1 MKFHFDCG
9 LPRSGSTLLTAI
21 LNQNPQI
28 HAGTLSPVFEV
39 MYYTDEI
46 LQGEQAQAFP
56 KSEVFH
62 KMVQDGIINYYS
74 DRDEP
79 IVIDKCRAWPA
90 HIDMLKKYVTND
102 PRIICTVRHPLDILA
117 SFITLFH
124 KDGGFNFIDKA
135 MLKQGLFITD
145 DSRCEF
151 MMNPGGIVWESM
163 NALATAFRQ
172 NQTKHIHFVQY
183 DDLVNDPK
191 KALQG
196 IHSFLRMKPYE
207 DNFDNISAKD
217 REKDKEVY
225 GLETMHEVRPSIK
238 KTSKHY
244 SEVLSSSVINKYI
257 NMDFWNR

>member
-1 MKFHFDCG
+1 
-9 LPRSGSTLLTAI
+9 
-21 LNQNPQI
+21 
-28 HAGTLSPVFEV
+28 
-39 MYYTDEI
+39 
-46 LQGEQAQAFP
+46 
-56 KSEVFH
+56 
-62 KMVQDGIINYYS
+62 
-74 DRDEP
+74 
-79 IVIDKCRAWPA
+79 
-90 HIDMLKKYVTND
+90 MLKKYVTND

-207 DNFDNISAKD
+207 YNFDNISAKD

>member
-9 LPRSGSTLLTAI
+9 LPRSGSTLLTAL

-39 MYYTDEI
+39 MYYTNDR

-56 KSEVFH
+56 KPEVFRR
-62 KMVQDGIINYYS
+62 MVSNVITEYYS
-74 DRDEP
+74 DRDEEV
-79 IVIDKCRAWPA
+79 IVDKCRAWPA
-90 HIDMLKKYVTND
+90 HIDMIKQYITPD
-102 PRIICTVRHPLDILA
+102 PKIICTVRHPLDILA

-124 KDGGFNFIDKA
+124 KDGGLNFIDKA
-135 MLKQGLFITD
+135 MLKQGMFITD
-145 DSRCEF
+145 DARCHF

-172 NQTKHIHFVQY
+172 NQTQHIHFVQY
-183 DDLVNDPK
+183 DDLVSDPK
-191 KALQG
+191 RVMQG
-196 IHSFLRMKPYE
+196 IHSYLRLKPFEYDFE
-207 DNFDNISAKD
+207 NIVQKD

-225 GLETMHEVRPSIK
+225 GLPTMHEVRQKVEK
-238 KTSKHY
+238 KSKHY
-244 SEVLSSSVINKYI
+244 SEVLSEEVINKYK

>member
-39 MYYTDEI
+39 MYYTDDI
-46 LQGEQAQAFP
+46 LKGEQAQAFP
-56 KSEVFH
+56 KPDIFR
-62 KMVQDGIINYYS
+62 KMVRDGIITYYCN
-74 DRDEP
+74 RDEP
-79 IVIDKCRAWPA
+79 IIIDKCRAWPA
-90 HIDMLKKYVTND
+90 HIDMLKKYVTDD
-102 PRIICTVRHPLDILA
+102 PRIICTVRHP
-117 SFITLFH
+117 
-124 KDGGFNFIDKA
+124 
-135 MLKQGLFITD
+135 
-145 DSRCEF
+145 
-151 MMNPGGIVWESM
+151 WESM

-172 NQTKHIHFVQY
+172 NQTQHIHFVQY
-183 DDLVNDPK
+183 DDLVNTPE

-196 IHSFLRMKPYE
+196 IHSFLRMKPFEY
-207 DNFDNISAKD
+207 DFDNIIAKD

-244 SEVLSSSVINKYI
+244 SEVLSDAVINKYN

>member
-56 KSEVFH
+56 KPEVFR
-62 KMVQDGIINYYS
+62 KMVRDSIINYYS

-90 HIDMLKKYVTND
+90 HIDMLKKYVIDD
-102 PRIICTVRHPLDILA
+102 PKIICTVRHPLDILA

-124 KDGGFNFIDKA
+124 KDGGLNFIDKA

-145 DSRCEF
+145 DSRCEY
-151 MMNPGGIVWESM
+151 MMNP
-163 NALATAFRQ
+163 NYQ
-172 NQTKHIHFVQY
+172 NQLH
-183 DDLVNDPK
+183 L
-191 KALQG
+191 L
-196 IHSFLRMKPYE
+196 LM
-207 DNFDNISAKD
+207 
-217 REKDKEVY
+217 
-225 GLETMHEVRPSIK
+225 L
-238 KTSKHY
+238 
-244 SEVLSSSVINKYI
+244 L
-257 NMDFWNR
+257 

>member
-90 HIDMLKKYVTND
+90 HIDMLKKYVTDD

-117 SFITLFH
+117 SVITLFH
-124 KDGGFNFIDKA
+124 KDGGLNFMDKA

-207 DNFDNISAKD
+207 YNFDNISAKD

>member
-39 MYYTDEI
+39 MYYTDDI
-46 LQGEQAQAFP
+46 LKGEQAQAFP
-56 KSEVFH
+56 KPDIFH
-62 KMVQDGIINYYS
+62 KMVRDGIITYYCN
-74 DRDEP
+74 RDEP
-79 IVIDKCRAWPA
+79 IIIDKCRAWPA
-90 HIDMLKKYVTND
+90 HIDMLKKYVTDD

-172 NQTKHIHFVQY
+172 NQIQHIHFVQY
-183 DDLVNDPK
+183 DDLS
-191 KALQG
+191 L
-196 IHSFLRMKPYE
+196 IH
-207 DNFDNISAKD
+207 I
-217 REKDKEVY
+217 
-225 GLETMHEVRPSIK
+225 
-238 KTSKHY
+238 
-244 SEVLSSSVINKYI
+244 
-257 NMDFWNR
+257 

>member
-1 MKFHFDCG
+1 MKFYFDCG

-56 KSEVFH
+56 KPEVFH
-62 KMVQDGIINYYS
+62 KMVKDGIISYYS

-90 HIDMLKKYVTND
+90 HIDMLKKYVTDD
-102 PRIICTVRHPLDILA
+102 PKIICTVRHPLDILA

-124 KDGGFNFIDKA
+124 KDGGLNFIDKA

-151 MMNPGGIVWESM
+151 TVSYTHLTLPTN
-163 NALATAFRQ
+163 
-172 NQTKHIHFVQY
+172 
-183 DDLVNDPK
+183 
-191 KALQG
+191 
-196 IHSFLRMKPYE
+196 
-207 DNFDNISAKD
+207 
-217 REKDKEVY
+217 REV
-225 GLETMHEVRPSIK
+225 
-238 KTSKHY
+238 
-244 SEVLSSSVINKYI
+244 
-257 NMDFWNR
+257 